1 MHRRWLKPI
10 LKYVLGLAV
19 LAFVVARNW
28 RGQGGAPGIADVLAG
43 PINAGPLGLAAGL
56 LAAAVLLTFVRWY
69 VLAQALD
76 LPLPPHEALRLG
88 LIGYFFNTLLPG
100 SIGGDLVKAAALV
113 RTQERRTRAVSSV
126 IIDRLVGLMGLVVLA
141 AASGP
146 VFRWAGGSDLAAQPA
161 VAAIARMAVWTLV
174 GSAAV
179 WLLLGLLPEWRAQR
193 FAGRL
198 TRIPR
203 LGGVLAEFW
212 QAIWL
217 YRQRP
222 GAVAVALGLAVV
234 NNALNVLA
242 FHTAVRVFAGESAE
256 LPTLAEDFVLVPVGL
271 VVKALFPAPGGAGGG
286 EYGYGKL
293 YQLAGRPAALG
304 VLGSLAFLI
313 LSAGLGAVAYFVGS
327 AMRTTPAAKADTND
341 DV

>member
-1 MHRRWLKPI
+1 
-10 LKYVLGLAV
+10 
-19 LAFVVARNW
+19 
-28 RGQGGAPGIADVLAG
+28 
-43 PINAGPLGLAAGL
+43 
-56 LAAAVLLTFVRWY
+56 
-69 VLAQALD
+69 
-76 LPLPPHEALRLG
+76 
-88 LIGYFFNTLLPG
+88 
-100 SIGGDLVKAAALV
+100 
-113 RTQERRTRAVSSV
+113 
-126 IIDRLVGLMGLVVLA
+126 
-141 AASGP
+141 
-146 VFRWAGGSDLAAQPA
+146 
-161 VAAIARMAVWTLV
+161 
-174 GSAAV
+174 
-179 WLLLGLLPEWRAQR
+179 
-193 FAGRL
+193 
-198 TRIPR
+198 
-203 LGGVLAEFW
+203 
-212 QAIWL
+212 
-217 YRQRP
+217 
-222 GAVAVALGLAVV
+222 LAVV